1 MKLLSIALS
10 MVIAMLFSLN
20 LQAKDVNMQDKN
32 LHFPLKKPL
41 LIMTEEKG
49 FLACGYINVETCNK
63 TGEACAVVSGVN
75 NYDDM
80 KAAKIAAVSQAAAA
94 LGIEPGM
101 TGAAA
106 LAIFSGK

>member
-1 MKLLSIALS
+1 MKLILAVLPVMIA
-10 MVIAMLFSLN
+10 ALFPIN
-20 LQAKDVNMQDKN
+20 LQAKDMNMQDKN
-32 LHFPLKKPL
+32 LHFQLKKPL